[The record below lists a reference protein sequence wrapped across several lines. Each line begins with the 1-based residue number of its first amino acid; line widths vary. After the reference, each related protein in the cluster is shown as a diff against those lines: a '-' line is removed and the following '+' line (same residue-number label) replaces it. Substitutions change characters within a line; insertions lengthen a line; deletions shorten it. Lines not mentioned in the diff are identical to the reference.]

1 MTSPHRPNV
10 PVPLLAIAICL
21 CCAHIASADTETL
34 TAAELAEKLA
44 AAVQDGDSV
53 ARVKFT
59 IRPASGAQ
67 PSTLQVQIKSQRG
80 AGKSEVAYNV
90 LWPAERKNESF
101 ALRQIRGGAA
111 SGRSSAG
118 AARLERSHMLEP
130 ALGSDLAYQDTIE
143 NFFQW
148 SKHSL
153 AGNETV
159 GNADCVILESR
170 PGEGGATPYGK
181 VRSWIDPRKMVVM
194 RVEKFDRS
202 GKFLRRIE
210 TTAVSKDDIGRNV
223 PAAMTVQRA
232 GSGSVTEIDG
242 ANIRHDVT
250 LTDGD
255 FTP

>member
-1 MTSPHRPNV
+1 M
-10 PVPLLAIAICL
+10 
-21 CCAHIASADTETL
+21 CCARIAAAETATL
-34 TAAELAEKLA
+34 TAAELAAKLA

-59 IRPASGAQ
+59 VRPAPGAE
-67 PSTLQVQIKSQRG
+67 PSTLQVQIKSRRT

-101 ALRQIRGGAA
+101 ALRQSRGGAA
-111 SGRSSAG
+111 SGQPSGGALRLDRS
-118 AARLERSHMLEP
+118 RMLEP

-143 NFFQW
+143 NFFDW
-148 SKHSL
+148 AKHSL

-170 PGEGGATPYGK
+170 PGEGDATPYGK

-202 GKFLRRIE
+202 GRLLRRIE
-210 TTAVSKDDIGRNV
+210 TTSVSKDDIGRNV

-232 GSGSVTEIDG
+232 GSGGVTEIDG
-242 ANIRHDVT
+242 ANIRHDAA
-250 LTDGD
+250 LTDAD
-255 FTP
+255 FAP